1 METPQ
6 SVANAVAKTQEV
18 VGRFRGPNNKNSLV
32 MVGIGILVVLAGILT
47 GGVLSGKLLAKG
59 GTAKGP
65 TATVKS
71 SSTEAGVKNTDNFKD
86 TAEGMLREG
95 GIKGEGTYHL
105 ERPGGET
112 HTVYLTSTVVDLSPF
127 VGKKV
132 QIWGQTYAGK
142 HAPWLMDVGK
152 VKVLE

>member
-6 SVANAVAKTQEV
+6 PFANAVNKTQEV
-18 VGRFRGPNNKNSLV
+18 MGSFRDPNNKNKIV
-32 MVGIGILVVLAGILT
+32 MIGVGILVVLAGIVT
-47 GGVLSGKLLAKG
+47 GGLLSGKLLAKG

-71 SSTEAGVKNTDNFKD
+71 STNEAGVKETDNFKD
-86 TAEGMLREG
+86 TAEGMLRDG

-112 HTVYLTSTVVDLSPF
+112 KTVYLTSTVVDLSPF

>member
-6 SVANAVAKTQEV
+6 PVANAVNRTQEV
-18 VGRFRGPNNKNSLV
+18 VGSFRDPNNKNKV
-32 MVGIGILVVLAGILT
+32 MLIGIGILVVLAGIVT
-47 GGVLSGKLLAKG
+47 GGLLSGKLLAKG
-59 GTAKGP
+59 GTASGP
-65 TATVKS
+65 TAIVKS
-71 SSTEAGVKNTDNFKD
+71 SNTEAGVKDESNFKD
-86 TAEGMLREG
+86 TAEGTLRDG